1 MTLHEAWMSAGSCV
15 EVSGL
20 PWLTDGGDLTTVQRR
35 TMRLVCL
42 GCPVLAL
49 CRDYVVRS
57 EVVGGFWAGDT
68 RDVDDTMDG
77 AA

>member
-1 MTLHEAWMSAGSCV
+1 MTIHEGWMTAGACV

-20 PWLTDGGDLTTVQRR
+20 PWLNDAADLTTVQRR

-49 CRDYVVRS
+49 CRDYVVRT
-57 EVVGGFWAGDT
+57 EVCGGFWAGDT
-68 RDVDDTMDG
+68 RDEDETMDG